1 MMTSIVD
8 PSMGMS
14 FGCGVSAQPKLMK
27 LLPMA
32 AMRGTLSAWAGVGL
46 TALGWTIGNIS

>member
-8 PSMGMS
+8 PPMGMS
-14 FGCGVSAQPKLMK
+14 FGCGVSDQPKLMK

-32 AMRGTLSAWAGVGL
+32 AIPSTLSAWAGVGL
-46 TALGWTIGNIS
+46 MTLGRTRKY